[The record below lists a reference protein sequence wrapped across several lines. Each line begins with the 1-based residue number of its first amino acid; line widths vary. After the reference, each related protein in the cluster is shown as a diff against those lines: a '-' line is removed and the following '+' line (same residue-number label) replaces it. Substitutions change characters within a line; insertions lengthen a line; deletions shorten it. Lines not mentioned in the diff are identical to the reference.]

1 MNVNK
6 CFSTVVPAS
15 RLPFGPGESP
25 ALLPFVIIFFFMT
38 LFAQAENLEKQI
50 DARVKEFGATIVG
63 IYFEDPEGDVFS
75 KNSDEIFHAASTMK
89 VPVMMEVFRKIE
101 KGKLRLDQPVTVKN
115 EFTSILDGSPYSLT
129 PEEDTDTEIYK
140 LIGQTLTL
148 GQLVERMINRSSNLA
163 TNIVIELANAQDVMA
178 LMKEIGASGMT
189 VLRGV
194 EDIKAYEA
202 GKNNTTSAKALA
214 VCLKAILN
222 SEYFSESSRL
232 EMFKILLSQTSKVI
246 AKGIDAERL
255 GLKVASKDGW
265 ITEINHD
272 AAIIQDAKGRNSILV
287 ILTKGVKEQ
296 ERGDA
301 LVAALARDIWTTLK

>member
-1 MNVNK
+1 MNK
-6 CFSTVVPAS
+6 DEHRFFLKIS
-15 RLPFGPGESP
+15 LP
-25 ALLPFVIIFFFMT
+25 LFF
-38 LFAQAENLEKQI
+38 LFAVFAYAENLENQI
-50 DARVKEFGATIVG
+50 DARVKEYGATIVG
-63 IYFEDPEGDVFS
+63 IYFEDHEGDVYS
-75 KNSDEIFHAASTMK
+75 RNSDEIFHAASTMK

-101 KGKLRLDQPVTVKN
+101 KGTLRLDQPITVKN
-115 EFTSILDGSPYSLT
+115 QFASILDGSSYSLT

-140 LIGQTLTL
+140 LIGQSMTL
-148 GQLVERMINRSSNLA
+148 GELVERMINRSSNLA
-163 TNIVIELANAQDVMA
+163 TNIVIEIANAQDVMA
-178 LMKEIGASGMT
+178 LMKKIGANGMT

-214 VCLKAILN
+214 ICLKAIMN
-222 SEYFSESSRL
+222 PNYFSESSRT
-232 EMFKILLSQTSKVI
+232 EMFKILLSQTSKII
-246 AKGIDAERL
+246 AQGIDADRT

-296 ERGDA
+296 EQGEA
-301 LVAALARDIWTTLK
+301 LVAALARDVWTALQ